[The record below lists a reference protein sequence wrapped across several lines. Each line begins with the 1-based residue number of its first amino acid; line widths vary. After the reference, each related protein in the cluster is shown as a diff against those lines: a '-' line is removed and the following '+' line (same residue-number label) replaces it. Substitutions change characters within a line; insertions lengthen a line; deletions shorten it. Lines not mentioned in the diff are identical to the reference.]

1 MALVPYGRRISELA
15 AADPARVS
23 VTDER
28 RSITRAELDDLST
41 RYAVALRDRGVGPR
55 STVVVALANS
65 VEHVAAVVACWK
77 LAATPM
83 PVSSRVPERELA
95 AIVDLAGPAVV
106 IGAEPGRFGD
116 HVCLPPGWEPDVDP
130 ASVEPLDADAVSNPW
145 KALPSGGS
153 TGRPKLILT
162 PQPGL
167 ANDELPNPI
176 LLRFDGCLVMPG
188 PLSHNG
194 PFVWSA
200 AALMSGNHLVLGG
213 RFDAEATLRLVEEHG
228 ADVLYLV
235 PTMMQRIMRLPER
248 VRRRYDLSTLE
259 RVWHLGAP
267 CAPWLKEA
275 WIEWLGAET
284 IVELYAGTEAQVA
297 TVISG
302 VEWLEHRGSVG
313 RPLAGEVMVA
323 GPDGAPLPPGE
334 VGEVF
339 LRGPDPTKPSYEYV
353 GAEPR
358 TLDGG
363 WESLGDMGWLD
374 DDGYLYLTDRA
385 TDMVLVGGANVYPA
399 EVEAALDEHPAVHS
413 SAVIGL
419 PDDDLGN
426 RLHAIVHAPG
436 GVDED
441 ALRAHVAE
449 RLVAYKRP
457 RTYELVD
464 GPLRDDAGKVRRRAL
479 RDARLPG

>member
-1 MALVPYGRRISELA
+1 MVPYGRRISELA
-15 AADPARVS
+15 AADPDRVA
-23 VTDER
+23 VTDEH
-28 RSITRAELDDLST
+28 RSVTRAELDDLST
-41 RYAVALRDRGVGPR
+41 RTAVALRDLGVEPK
-55 STVVVALANS
+55 SIVVVALPNS
-65 VEHVAAVVACWK
+65 VEHIAAMAACWK
-77 LAATPM
+77 LGATPM

-95 AIVDLAGPAVV
+95 AIVDLADPAVV
-106 IGAEPGRFGD
+106 VGAPPGSFGD
-116 HVCLPPGWEPDVDP
+116 HLCLPADWVPDVDP
-130 ASVEPLDADAVSNPW
+130 AQAEPLDPEAVSNPW

-162 PQPGL
+162 PQPSISS
-167 ANDELPNPI
+167 DEYPNPI

-200 AALMSGNHLVLGG
+200 AAITSGNHLVLGG
-213 RFDAEATLRLVEEHG
+213 RFDAETTLRLVEQHR

-235 PTMMQRIMRLPER
+235 PTMMQRIMRLPEA
-248 VRRRYDLSTLE
+248 VRRGYDLSSLE

-313 RPLAGEVMVA
+313 RPLAGELKIVDD
-323 GPDGAPLPPGE
+323 DGNELPRGE

-339 LRGPDPTKPSYEYV
+339 LRGADPSKPSYEYV
-353 GAEPR
+353 GAEAR
-358 TLDGG
+358 TLDEG

-374 DDGYLYLTDRA
+374 DEGFLYLTDRS
-385 TDMVLVGGANVYPA
+385 TDMILVGGANVYPA
-399 EVEAALDEHPAVHS
+399 EVEAAIDEHPGVHS
-413 SAVIGL
+413 SAVVGL

-426 RLHAIVHAPG
+426 RVHAIVHAPD
-436 GVDED
+436 GVDLD
-441 ALRAHVAE
+441 ALRAHVAD
-449 RLVAYKRP
+449 RLVGYKRP

-464 GPLRDDAGKVRRRAL
+464 TPLRDDAGKVRRRAL
-479 RDARLPG
+479 REARV